1 MKMDSTG
8 FNGKWLWLV
17 HGERPFVALNL
28 KQTFFLLFITSKGRS
43 ELIQAKMISISD
55 VNLCDLSFIL
65 LAFYCRP
72 MQKCVLCLIFL

>member
-65 LAFYCRP
+65 LTFYCRP

>member
-1 MKMDSTG
+1 MDSTG
-8 FNGKWLWLV
+8 FSGKWSWLV

-65 LAFYCRP
+65 LTFYYHP
-72 MQKCVLCLIFL
+72 MQKFVLCLIIL